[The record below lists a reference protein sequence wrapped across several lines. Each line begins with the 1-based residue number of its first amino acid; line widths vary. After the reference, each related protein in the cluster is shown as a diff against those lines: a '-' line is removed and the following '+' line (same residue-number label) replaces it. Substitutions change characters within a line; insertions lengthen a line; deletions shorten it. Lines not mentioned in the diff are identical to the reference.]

1 MAAMSWC
8 GTRRSGRRPR
18 TCRSRR
24 GSGPRRSSRR
34 WRRRNRTMK
43 SAVTNFENN
52 TVGEIELAEAV
63 FGLPVRKD
71 ILARMVNY
79 QLNKRR
85 SGNHKTKQVWEVS
98 GTTKK
103 PYKQKGTGH
112 ARQGSLRSAQ
122 FRGGGIIF
130 GPVVR
135 SHATDLPKKVRKLA
149 LKTALSAKLAEGK
162 LVVIEAAKLEQGK
175 TGDLSKKLANLG
187 WGRVLIIDGPT
198 LDEGFRRAAGN
209 IPGLDLLP
217 QQGANVY
224 DILRRDTLVLTRD
237 AVQHLEARLK

>member
-1 MAAMSWC
+1 
-8 GTRRSGRRPR
+8 
-18 TCRSRR
+18 
-24 GSGPRRSSRR
+24 
-34 WRRRNRTMK
+34 MK
-43 SAVTNFENN
+43 SAVTNLDNQ
-52 TVGEIELAEAV
+52 TVGEIDLADAV

-85 SGNHKTKQVWEVS
+85 AGTHKAKTIGEVS
-98 GTTKK
+98 GTTRK
-103 PYKQKGTGH
+103 PYKQKGTGQ

-130 GPVVR
+130 GPVPR
-135 SHATDLPKKVRKLA
+135 SHATGLPKKVRKLA

-162 LVVIEAAKLEQGK
+162 LVVIDAAKVDGGK
-175 TGDLSKKLANLG
+175 TAELTKKLSGLG
-187 WGRVLIIDGPT
+187 WGRVLIIDGPVV
-198 LDEGFRRAAGN
+198 DEGFRRAAGN

-224 DILRRDTLVLTRD
+224 DILRRDVLVLTRD

>member
-1 MAAMSWC
+1 
-8 GTRRSGRRPR
+8 
-18 TCRSRR
+18 
-24 GSGPRRSSRR
+24 
-34 WRRRNRTMK
+34 MK
-43 SAVTNFENN
+43 SAVTNLDNK
-52 TVGEIELAEAV
+52 TVGEIDLADAI

-85 SGNHKTKQVWEVS
+85 AGTHKTKQIWEVS
-98 GTTKK
+98 GTTRK
-103 PYKQKGTGH
+103 PYKQKGTGQ

-130 GPVVR
+130 GPLPR
-135 SHATDLPKKVRKLA
+135 SHATGLPKKVRQLA

-162 LVVIEAAKLEQGK
+162 LVVLDSAKLDGGK
-175 TGDLSKKLANLG
+175 TAELVKKIAGLG
-187 WGRVLIIDGPT
+187 WGKALIIDGPVV
-198 LDEGFRRAAGN
+198 DEGFRRAAGN

-224 DILRRDTLVLTRD
+224 DILRRDTLILTKD